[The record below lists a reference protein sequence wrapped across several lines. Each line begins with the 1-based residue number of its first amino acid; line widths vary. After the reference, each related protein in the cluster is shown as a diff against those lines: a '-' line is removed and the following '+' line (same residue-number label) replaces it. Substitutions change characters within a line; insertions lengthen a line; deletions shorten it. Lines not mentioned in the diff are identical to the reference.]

1 MSITF
6 QPAVV
11 ITGTDVVDAEAPQI
25 AVSGQNVYVLFHEP
39 PTASSGIIHDV
50 YFAAS
55 ANRGGSFA
63 PRINLSDSAAVTSEG
78 EDMVLSG
85 GRIYVVWSENF
96 DSIRFRRSTNQ
107 GAGFDTALPL
117 STAAGA
123 QHPQIKADGDE
134 VVRRERA
141 GWVSSWTAGNV
152 MSQHPVTALSW
163 IAGRR
168 GSAQETRPRGSKV
181 TRIRVI
187 LPSSTWLQLAT
198 GIGSATLVCRSNQ
211 VITSA
216 PSTNVCCT
224 TTSVVICARP
234 SMPWSTSS
242 LPDDV
247 GRTGR

>member
-78 EDMVLSG
+78 EDMALSG

-134 VVRRERA
+134 VYVVWEANGPA
-141 GWVSSWTAGNV
+141 GTDIFFAHSDDRGRNFDPEQNLSNSG
-152 MSQHPVTALSW
+152 QALSPQ
-163 IAGRR
+163 IALAGGRVLVTWR
-168 GSAQETRPRGSKV
+168 DSSNAAKGFEIVVAQ
-181 TRIRVI
+181 
-187 LPSSTWLQLAT
+187 
-198 GIGSATLVCRSNQ
+198 
-211 VITSA
+211 
-216 PSTNVCCT
+216 
-224 TTSVVICARP
+224 
-234 SMPWSTSS
+234 
-242 LPDDV
+242 
-247 GRTGR
+247 GR